1 MSSSSSVVVVVVIGV
16 EVTHAGGSGKT
27 DPVGDVGGSGGSG
40 GIGSSGDAFNDGGV
54 ERGKEL
60 VTIVVVVVVIFP
72 FPFDNVAAT
81 IIPFDVRR
89 CKRFLCVLQRFEHV
103 VISFHDRSHFFRHVK
118 SR

>member
-1 MSSSSSVVVVVVIGV
+1 MSSSSSVVVVVVMGGV

-27 DPVGDVGGSGGSG
+27 DPVGDVGGSG

>member
-1 MSSSSSVVVVVVIGV
+1 MSSSSSVVVVVVMGGV

-27 DPVGDVGGSGGSG
+27 DPVGDVGGSG

-72 FPFDNVAAT
+72 FPSDNVAAT

>member
-1 MSSSSSVVVVVVIGV
+1 MSSSSSVVVVVVIGGV

-27 DPVGDVGGSGGSG
+27 DPVGDVGGSG